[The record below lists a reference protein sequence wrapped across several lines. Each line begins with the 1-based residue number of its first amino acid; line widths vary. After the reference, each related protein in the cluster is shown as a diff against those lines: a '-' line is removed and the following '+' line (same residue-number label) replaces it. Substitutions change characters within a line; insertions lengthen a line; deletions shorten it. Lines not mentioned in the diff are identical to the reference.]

1 MVGRTIA
8 HYRILSQLGS
18 GGMGVVYAAEDQ
30 RLGRPV
36 ALKFVPEE
44 LARDHQAIER
54 LRSEARAA
62 SSLNH
67 ANICTIYDIGEHE
80 GRPFIVM
87 ELLKGQTLRE
97 RLTSGLLR
105 VHEIL
110 DIGIQVAD
118 ALDSAHARGVI
129 HRDIKPAN
137 LFLNDR
143 GQIKILDFGLAKL
156 LTRQTTS
163 MSTAAQTTD
172 LTGAGMT
179 LGTVAYMSPEQVTG
193 ERLDG
198 RTDLFSFGVVLYECV
213 TGRQPFT
220 GKTSAVI
227 FSEILN
233 RTPSAPTIFNP
244 EVPIRLQEVIAT
256 CLEKD
261 REMRYQEA
269 AGLRADLKRLK
280 RDLESGQAG
289 ISRTDVRIGS
299 VGVPTISGGPSHQSD
314 SAAKSSIPQIPQSTM
329 GQVGKRGLTF
339 GVVAVLIALIA
350 GTIYF
355 LEPRT
360 PAPPVLQTAPA
371 QPPTAPPQPPT
382 AAAPPPTADVR
393 PTEEDAASA
402 RRARVD
408 EAVANARARL
418 AAGDT
423 NGAAAALEAARAID
437 SAAPAVVELTRLVNQ
452 FRTQADA
459 ARRAA
464 ELSRQ
469 APTPPPQRQAP
480 RESLPPDAEV
490 AKAPPAPVTAPPTPS
505 APTTPNTATA
515 PAQPVAPPQATQAPE
530 VSVPTTS
537 AAPAPPAPAPVEPA
551 PRPTPPPPAPETPV
565 ARREAT
571 PPSTAPANGDDEAAI
586 RRIVATYARAIE
598 TKDVALFRSVKPNL
612 SAAEQRRIE
621 DGFRAVSSQRVNIT
635 ILSIDRRENDAS
647 VRLRRRDTIDAGG
660 RQQTTESQQTMTL
673 VRTGAGWVIGEIG
686 R

>member
-54 LRSEARAA
+54 LRSEARTA

-156 LTRQTTS
+156 LTRQSTS
-163 MSTAAQTTD
+163 MSTAGQTTD

-244 EVPIRLQEVIAT
+244 ELPIRLKEVIAT

-289 ISRTDVRIGS
+289 ISRTDARIGS

-314 SAAKSSIPQIPQSTM
+314 SAAKSSIPQIPQSTT

-339 GVVAVLIALIA
+339 GVVAVLIVLIA
-350 GTIYF
+350 ATIYF
-355 LEPRT
+355 LEPRR

-393 PTEEDAASA
+393 PAEEDAASA
-402 RRARVD
+402 RRARVNA
-408 EAVANARARL
+408 AVANARARL
-418 AAGDT
+418 AAGDI

-437 SAAPAVVELTRLVNQ
+437 SAAPEVVELTRLVNQ

-464 ELSRQ
+464 EQVRQ
-469 APTPPPQRQAP
+469 APTPPPQPQAS
-480 RESLPPDAEV
+480 RESLPPDAPV
-490 AKAPPAPVTAPPTPS
+490 AKAPPAPVTAPPTAS

-515 PAQPVAPPQATQAPE
+515 PAQPVAPPQATPAPE
-530 VSVPTTS
+530 VSAPTTS
-537 AAPAPPAPAPVEPA
+537 TAPAIPAPAPVEPA

-571 PPSTAPANGDDEAAI
+571 PPSAAPANGDDEAAI

-598 TKDVALFRSVKPNL
+598 TKDLALFRSVKPNL

-635 ILSIDRRENDAS
+635 IQSIDRRANDAS

-673 VRTGAGWVIGEIG
+673 IRTGAGWVIGEIG

>member
-18 GGMGVVYAAEDQ
+18 GGMGVVYAAEDE

-44 LARDHQAIER
+44 LARDHQAVER
-54 LRSEARAA
+54 LRSEARTA

-105 VHEIL
+105 VHETL

-137 LFLNDR
+137 LFLSDR

-156 LTRQTTS
+156 LRQPTS

-213 TGRQPFT
+213 TGRQPFA

-244 EVPIRLQEVIAT
+244 ELPLRLQEVIAT

-269 AGLRADLKRLK
+269 GGLRADLKRLK

-299 VGVPTISGGPSHQSD
+299 VGVPTISSGPSHQSD
-314 SAAKSSIPQIPQSTM
+314 SAAKSSIPQVPESTTGQS
-329 GQVGKRGLTF
+329 GKRGLTL

-355 LEPRT
+355 LEPRL
-360 PAPPVLQTAPA
+360 PAPSVLQTAPE

-382 AAAPPPTADVR
+382 APAPTADVR
-393 PTEEDAASA
+393 PAEEDAARA
-402 RRARVD
+402 RRAQVD

-418 AAGDT
+418 AAGDI

-459 ARRAA
+459 TRRAA
-464 ELSRQ
+464 ELLRQ
-469 APTPPPQRQAP
+469 APTPPPQRQAS
-480 RESLPPDAEV
+480 RESLPPDV
-490 AKAPPAPVTAPPTPS
+490 PIAKAPPAPVTAPPNPS

-515 PAQPVAPPQATQAPE
+515 PSQPAAPPQATQAPE
-530 VSVPTTS
+530 LSAPTTS
-537 AAPAPPAPAPVEPA
+537 PTPPLPAPAPVEPA
-551 PRPTPPPPAPETPV
+551 PTPTPPPPAPETPV
-565 ARREAT
+565 ARREAA
-571 PPSTAPANGDDEAAI
+571 PPSAAAANGDDEAAI

-598 TKDVALFRSVKPNL
+598 TKDLALFRSVKPNL
-612 SAAEQRRIE
+612 SSAEQRRIE
-621 DGFRAVSSQRVNIT
+621 NGFRAVSSQRVNIT
-635 ILSIDRRENDAS
+635 ILSIDRRANDAS

-673 VRTGAGWVIGEIG
+673 TRTGAGWVIGEIG

>member
-1 MVGRTIA
+1 
-8 HYRILSQLGS
+8 
-18 GGMGVVYAAEDQ
+18 MGVVYAAEDQ

-54 LRSEARAA
+54 LRSEARTA

-97 RLTSGLLR
+97 RLTSGGLLR

-110 DIGIQVAD
+110 DLGIQVAD

-156 LTRQTTS
+156 LTRPSTS
-163 MSTAAQTTD
+163 MSTTAQTTD

-233 RTPSAPTIFNP
+233 RTPSAPTLFNP
-244 EVPIRLQEVIAT
+244 ELPLRLQEVIAT

-261 REMRYQEA
+261 REMRYQDA

-289 ISRTDVRIGS
+289 ISRTAVRIGS
-299 VGVPTISGGPSHQSD
+299 AGVPSVSGGPSHQSD
-314 SAAKSSIPQIPQSTM
+314 SAAKSSIPEIPQSTT
-329 GQVGKRGLTF
+329 GQVGKLGLTF
-339 GVVAVLIALIA
+339 GVVAALIALIA

-360 PAPPVLQTAPA
+360 PVPPVLQTAPA
-371 QPPTAPPQPPT
+371 QPPTAP
-382 AAAPPPTADVR
+382 APPPTADVR
-393 PTEEDAASA
+393 PAEEDAARA
-402 RRARVD
+402 RRASVE

-480 RESLPPDAEV
+480 RESPPPDVPV
-490 AKAPPAPVTAPPTPS
+490 AKAPPAPVTAPPGAS

-530 VSVPTTS
+530 VSVPTTP
-537 AAPAPPAPAPVEPA
+537 AAPALPAPVPVEPA

-586 RRIVATYARAIE
+586 RRTVATYARAIE

-673 VRTGAGWVIGEIG
+673 IRTGAGWVIGEIG

>member
-1 MVGRTIA
+1 
-8 HYRILSQLGS
+8 
-18 GGMGVVYAAEDQ
+18 MGVVYAAEDQ

-54 LRSEARAA
+54 LRSEARTA

-67 ANICTIYDIGEHE
+67 SNICTIYDIGEHE

-87 ELLKGQTLRE
+87 ELLRGQTLRE
-97 RLTSGLLR
+97 RLTGGVLR
-105 VHEIL
+105 VHETL

-137 LFLNDR
+137 LFLNER

-156 LTRQTTS
+156 LTPRATS
-163 MSTAAQTTD
+163 LSTAAQTTD

-179 LGTVAYMSPEQVTG
+179 LGTIAYMSPEQVTG

-213 TGRQPFT
+213 SGRQPFI
-220 GKTSAVI
+220 GKTSALV

-233 RTPSAPTIFNP
+233 RTPAAPTIFNP
-244 EVPIRLQEVIAT
+244 ELPLRLQEVIAT

-261 REMRYQEA
+261 RELRYQDA

-289 ISRTDVRIGS
+289 ISRTDVRIGA
-299 VGVPTISGGPSHQSD
+299 VGGPSVSRGPSPQSD
-314 SAAKSSIPQIPQSTM
+314 SAAKSSVPQIPQPTT
-329 GQVGKRGLTF
+329 GQNGKYGLTF
-339 GVVAVLIALIA
+339 GAAAALIALIA

-355 LEPRT
+355 MEPRT
-360 PAPPVLQTAPA
+360 PVPAVLQTAPQPPTPAA
-371 QPPTAPPQPPT
+371 QPPTAPAQPT
-382 AAAPPPTADVR
+382 TADVLR
-393 PTEEDAASA
+393 AEEDAARA

-408 EAVANARARL
+408 EAVANTRARL
-418 AAGDT
+418 AAGDI

-437 SAAPAVVELTRLVNQ
+437 SAAPAVVELSRTINQ

-464 ELSRQ
+464 ELQRQ
-469 APTPPPQRQAP
+469 TPTPPPQRQAS
-480 RESLPPDAEV
+480 RESPPPESPA
-490 AKAPPAPVTAPPTPS
+490 ATAPPAPTAPPSASATPNAGNTPI
-505 APTTPNTATA
+505 APTP
-515 PAQPVAPPQATQAPE
+515 PISPPQATPAAEVPAP
-530 VSVPTTS
+530 TA
-537 AAPAPPAPAPVEPA
+537 AAPPLPAPAPAEPA
-551 PRPTPPPPAPETPV
+551 PRPPAPETPV

-571 PPSTAPANGDDEAAI
+571 PPPSAATNGDDEAAI

-598 TKDVALFRSVKPNL
+598 TKDLALFRSVKPNL
-612 SAAEQRRIE
+612 SPAEQRRIE
-621 DGFRAVSSQRVNIT
+621 DGFRAVSSQRVNVT

-673 VRTGAGWVIGEIG
+673 IRTGAGWVIGEIG

>member
-18 GGMGVVYAAEDQ
+18 GGMGVVYAAEDE

-54 LRSEARAA
+54 LRSEARTA

-105 VHEIL
+105 VHETL

-137 LFLNDR
+137 LFLSDR

-156 LTRQTTS
+156 LRQPTS

-244 EVPIRLQEVIAT
+244 ELPLRLQEVIAT

-269 AGLRADLKRLK
+269 GGLRADLKRLK

-299 VGVPTISGGPSHQSD
+299 VGVPTLSSGPSHQSD
-314 SAAKSSIPQIPQSTM
+314 SAAKSSIPQVPESTTGQS
-329 GQVGKRGLTF
+329 GKRGLTL

-355 LEPRT
+355 LEPRL
-360 PAPPVLQTAPA
+360 PAPSVLQTAPE

-382 AAAPPPTADVR
+382 APAPTADVR
-393 PTEEDAASA
+393 PAEEDAARA
-402 RRARVD
+402 RRAQVD

-418 AAGDT
+418 AAGDI

-464 ELSRQ
+464 ELLRQ
-469 APTPPPQRQAP
+469 APTPPPQRQAS
-480 RESLPPDAEV
+480 RESLPPDTPV
-490 AKAPPAPVTAPPTPS
+490 AKAPPAAVTAPPNPS
-505 APTTPNTATA
+505 APTTPSTATA
-515 PAQPVAPPQATQAPE
+515 PAQPAAPPQSTQAPE

-537 AAPAPPAPAPVEPA
+537 PAPPLPAPAPVEPA
-551 PRPTPPPPAPETPV
+551 PTPTPPPPAPETPV
-565 ARREAT
+565 ARREAA
-571 PPSTAPANGDDEAAI
+571 PPSAAAANGDDEAAI

-598 TKDVALFRSVKPNL
+598 TKDLALFRSVKPNL
-612 SAAEQRRIE
+612 SSAEQRRIE

-635 ILSIDRRENDAS
+635 ILSIDRRANDAS

-673 VRTGAGWVIGEIG
+673 TRTGAGWVIGEIG